1 MPRLT
6 RQPLVALLAAVAALL
21 APLGA
26 APAGSVA
33 GAVRHAVA
41 GATQTTSPTSHVPP
55 GRVTAGRELRDVS
68 VRRSQHGSGAE
79 LSRTAWTGSERAGA
93 GPVAALAAAALLVA
107 AVSWVPRGGLGRAL
121 VGRTSGIRSG
131 RGPPVPASA

>member
-6 RQPLVALLAAVAALL
+6 RQPLVALLAALAALL

-26 APAGSVA
+26 TPAGSVA

-41 GATQTTSPTSHVPP
+41 GATQTTSHVPP

-79 LSRTAWTGSERAGA
+79 LSRTAWTGSERAGPG
-93 GPVAALAAAALLVA
+93 GPVAALAVVALLVA
-107 AVSWVPRGGLGRAL
+107 AAWRVRRDAVGRAL
-121 VGRTSGIRSG
+121 VGRTSGIRCG
-131 RGPPVPASA
+131 RGPPVLAST

>member
-6 RQPLVALLAAVAALL
+6 RQPVVALLAALAALL

-26 APAGSVA
+26 APAGS
-33 GAVRHAVA
+33 VA

-93 GPVAALAAAALLVA
+93 GPVAALAVVALLVA
-107 AVSWVPRGGLGRAL
+107 AAWWVRRDAVGRAL
-121 VGRTSGIRSG
+121 VGRTSGIRCG
-131 RGPPVPASA
+131 RGPPVLASA